1 MADRLRLTNVKTGD
15 TLEEWEA
22 AEWSSDY
29 LTPCD
34 TFRFEAGS
42 DDAPIVVAKRFPV
55 DAPVRVSLV
64 FEAGGFINLLDG
76 YVDSTDLEVA
86 RSGGGG
92 RRCVIEG
99 RDFLGDVVDS
109 NVDPRLRLPVNP
121 TLEQIIDTVLKGEP
135 FKLDYKTA
143 DLDVRANIAVNP
155 RMKKPKARAPT
166 RPSRKSRKAKA
177 KDAFQPRDGESAYA
191 YLARMCSLFG
201 YNLSASFSENKRVV
215 ILGGPDYEQS
225 SQYTLRLLDGAVG
238 QENNVLY
245 AAMRLDMTNV
255 PREVIV
261 KGGAFA
267 KGEATK
273 NLSVLTS
280 NITQRPRQVFVSDQR
295 AKDKDTSERVARA
308 TLGRLK
314 RTFATY
320 RAKAQGFVDP
330 ETGNPFLVNT
340 TALVDDDMTGTQGPM
355 WIESV
360 TMRQSRRAGST
371 TDLKLIPKNTYVLD
385 WLPDETVG
393 TTISDGVP
401 IFEQLGGRDVDQSSY
416 DYKGVRIYGSKPKK
430 KAK

>member
-1 MADRLRLTNVKTGD
+1 MADRLRLTNTKTGD
-15 TLEEWEA
+15 ALEEWEA

-42 DDAPIVVAKRFPV
+42 DDAPIAISKRFTV

-64 FEAGGFINLLDG
+64 LDAGGVMDLLDG
-76 YVDSTDLEVA
+76 YVDSTELDVS

-121 TLEQIIDTVLKGEP
+121 TLEQIINTVLESKP
-135 FKLDYKTA
+135 FELKYETA
-143 DLDVRANIAVNP
+143 DEDVRSNIQLNA
-155 RMKKPKARAPT
+155 RMKKPKVRPGT

-177 KDAFQPRDGESAYA
+177 KDAYQPRDGESAYG

-201 YNLSASFSENKRVV
+201 YNLSAAYYNNRRHV
-215 ILGGPDYEQS
+215 ILGGPNYDQDPKF
-225 SQYTLRLLDGAVG
+225 TLRLRDGAFG
-238 QENNVLY
+238 QQNNVLY

-267 KGEATK
+267 KGESTK
-273 NLSVLTS
+273 NLSVLTGGL
-280 NITQRPRQVFVSDQR
+280 TKRPRQVYVSDAR

-308 TLGRLK
+308 ALGKLE

-320 RAKAQGFVDP
+320 RAKVQGFVDP
-330 ETGNPFLVNT
+330 DTHNVFLVNT
-340 TALVDDDMTGTQGPM
+340 VATVDDDMTGTQGPM

-360 TMRQSRRAGST
+360 TMRQSRRTGST

-393 TTISDGVP
+393 PTVSDGDL
-401 IFEQLGGRDVDQSSY
+401 IFDQIAGRDVDKSSY
-416 DYKGVRIYGSKPKK
+416 VYKGVRTLASPKK

>member
-1 MADRLRLTNVKTGD
+1 VADRLRLTNTKTGD
-15 TLEEWEA
+15 TLEQWES

-64 FEAGGFINLLDG
+64 LEAGGVMDLLDG
-76 YVDSTDLEVA
+76 YVDSTDVEVA
-86 RSGGGG
+86 RAGGGG

-99 RDFLGDVVDS
+99 RDFLSDVVDS
-109 NVDPRLRLPVNP
+109 NVDPRLKLPLNP
-121 TLEQIIDTVLKGEP
+121 TLEQLIDAVLKGEP
-135 FKLDYKTA
+135 FNLDYETA
-143 DLDVRANIAVNP
+143 DLDVRADLALNP
-155 RMKKPKARAPT
+155 LMKKPKARAPT
-166 RPSRKSRKAKA
+166 RPSRKSKKTKA
-177 KDAFQPRDGESAYA
+177 KDAYQPRDGESAYA

-201 YNLSASFSENKRVV
+201 YNLSATYYENRRHV
-215 ILGGPDYEQS
+215 ILGGPNYEKEPY
-225 SQYTLRLLDGAVG
+225 YTLRLLDGALG

-245 AAMRLDMTNV
+245 ASTRLDMTNI

-280 NITQRPRQVFVSDQR
+280 SLTRRPRQVYVSDQR

-308 TLGRLK
+308 TLGRLQ

-320 RAKAQGFVDP
+320 RVKVQGFTDR
-330 ETGNPFLVNT
+330 ETGKVYLVNNIAT
-340 TALVDDDMTGTQGPM
+340 VDDDMTGLHGPM

-360 TMRQSRRAGST
+360 TMRESRRAGRT
-371 TDLKLIPKNTYVLD
+371 TDLKLIPKKTYVLD

-393 TTISDGVP
+393 STISDGVP
-401 IFEQLGGRDVDQSSY
+401 VIEQLDGRDVDRSHFLHRDARFY
-416 DYKGVRIYGSKPKK
+416 DGQKNGTR
-430 KAK
+430 

>member
-1 MADRLRLTNVKTGD
+1 MADRLRLTNLQTGD

-42 DDAPIVVAKRFPV
+42 DDAPIEIAKRFPA

-64 FEAGGFINLLDG
+64 FEAGGFIDLLDG
-76 YVDSTDLEVA
+76 YVDSTEVDVSRA
-86 RSGGGG
+86 GGGG
-92 RRCVIEG
+92 RRCIIEG

-121 TLEQIIDTVLKGEP
+121 TLEQIINTVLMGEP
-135 FKLDYKTA
+135 FKLDYDTA
-143 DLDVRANIAVNP
+143 DKDVRADLQLNP

-166 RPSRKSRKAKA
+166 RPSRKSKKAKA
-177 KDAFQPRDGESAYA
+177 RDAYQPRDGESAYA

-201 YNLSASFSENKRVV
+201 YNLSASIAKGKRVV
-215 ILGGPDYEQS
+215 ILGGPNYNQDP
-225 SQYTLRLLDGAVG
+225 QYTLRLLDGAAG

-245 AAMRLDMTNV
+245 ASMRVDMTNV

-273 NLSVLTS
+273 NLSVLWSGLT
-280 NITQRPRQVFVSDQR
+280 RRGRQVYVSDAR
-295 AKDKDTSERVARA
+295 AKDQETSERIARA
-308 TLGRLK
+308 SLGRLT
-314 RTFATY
+314 RTFVTY
-320 RAKAQGFVDP
+320 RAKAQGFTDP
-330 ETGNPFLVNT
+330 DTNNPFLVNT
-340 TALVDDDMTGTQGPM
+340 IAFVDDESSGTRGPM

-360 TMRQSRRAGST
+360 TMRESRRGGST

-385 WLPDETVG
+385 YLPEETVG
-393 TTISDGVP
+393 ATVEDGAP
-401 IFEQLGGRDVDQSSY
+401 ILVQLDGRDDSSFV
-416 DYKGVRIYGSKPKK
+416 YKDVRTLASQNKG
-430 KAK
+430 AR